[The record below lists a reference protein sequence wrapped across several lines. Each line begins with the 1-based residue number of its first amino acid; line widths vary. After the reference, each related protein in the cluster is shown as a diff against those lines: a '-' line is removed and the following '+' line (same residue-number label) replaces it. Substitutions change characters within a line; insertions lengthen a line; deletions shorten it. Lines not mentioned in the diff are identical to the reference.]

1 MGCHEWGINIRFKD
15 MSQIALGIIE
25 DEPIVRESLVTYFGD
40 QNNLDVVCEVSSLE
54 AFQELYDDGL
64 NRAPDV
70 LLLDIGLPGMS
81 GLEGIRVI
89 KKIVPDTDVIMLTT
103 YEESETIFKAL
114 CAGACSY
121 LSKRSSLSQIHE
133 AIVVVHQG
141 GSYMSPSIA
150 RKVVKYFSPSDHSK
164 KELLTPRQQQIVSG
178 LVEGLSYK
186 MIADKYIISIETVR
200 DHIKKIYKKLQINSK
215 AELIKLSIEGDI

>member
-1 MGCHEWGINIRFKD
+1 MN
-15 MSQIALGIIE
+15 SIAVGIIE
-25 DEPIVRESLVTYFGD
+25 DEPIVRESLVTFFEG
-40 QNNLDVVCEVSSLE
+40 QNNIEVVCQVNSLE
-54 AFQELYDDGL
+54 AFQELYSDGS
-64 NRAPDV
+64 NKAPDV
-70 LLLDIGLPGMS
+70 ILLDIGLPGMS
-81 GLEGIRVI
+81 GLEGIRII
-89 KKIVPDTDVIMLTT
+89 KKIVADSDIVMLTT

-121 LSKRSSLSQIHE
+121 LSKRSSLSQILE
-133 AIVVVHQG
+133 AITVVNQG

-150 RKVVKYFSPSDHSK
+150 RKVVKYFSPSGHSK
-164 KELLTPRQQQIVSG
+164 KELLTPRQQQIVAG

-215 AELIKLSIEGDI
+215 AELIKLSVEGDI

>member
-1 MGCHEWGINIRFKD
+1 MN
-15 MSQIALGIIE
+15 SIAVGIIE
-25 DEPIVRESLVTYFGD
+25 DEPIVRESLVTFFEG
-40 QNNLDVVCEVSSLE
+40 QNNIEVVCQVNSLE
-54 AFQELYDDGL
+54 AFQQLYSDGS
-64 NRAPDV
+64 NKAPDV
-70 LLLDIGLPGMS
+70 ILLDIGLPGMS
-81 GLEGIRVI
+81 GLEGIRII
-89 KKIVPDTDVIMLTT
+89 KKIVADSDIVMLTT

-121 LSKRSSLSQIHE
+121 LSKRSSLSQILE
-133 AIVVVHQG
+133 AITVVNQG

-150 RKVVKYFSPSDHSK
+150 RKVVKYFSPSGHSK
-164 KELLTPRQQQIVSG
+164 KELLTPRQQQIVAG

-215 AELIKLSIEGDI
+215 AELIKLSVEGDI

>member
-1 MGCHEWGINIRFKD
+1 M
-15 MSQIALGIIE
+15 IAVGIIE
-25 DEPIVRESLVTYFGD
+25 DEPIVRESLVTFITA
-40 QNNLDVVCEVSSLE
+40 QPNLEVACEVGSLE
-54 AFQELYDDGL
+54 AFQELYESGYSK
-64 NRAPDV
+64 APDI
-70 LLLDIGLPGMS
+70 LLLDIGLPGIS
-81 GLEGIRVI
+81 GIEGIRII
-89 KKIVPDTDVIMLTT
+89 KKIVPDTDIIMLTT

-121 LSKRSSLSQIHE
+121 LSKRTSLTQILE
-133 AIVVVHQG
+133 AVTVVFQG

-150 RKVVKYFSPSDHSK
+150 RKVVQYFSPSEYSK
-164 KELLTPRQQQIVSG
+164 KELLTPRQQQIVAG

-215 AELIKLSIEGDI
+215 AELIKLSVDGDI

>member
-1 MGCHEWGINIRFKD
+1 MGNVAVGIV
-15 MSQIALGIIE
+15 E
-25 DEPIVRESLVTYFGD
+25 DEPIVRESLVTFFDD
-40 QNNLDVVCEVSSLE
+40 QHNLEVVCQVNSLE
-54 AFQELYDDGL
+54 AFEQMYSDGS
-64 NRAPDV
+64 NSAPDV

-89 KKIVPDTDVIMLTT
+89 KKITPDTDVIMLTT

-121 LSKRSSLSQIHE
+121 LSKRSSLSQILE
-133 AIVVVHQG
+133 AITVVSQG

-215 AELIKLSIEGDI
+215 AELIRLSVDGDL

>member
-1 MGCHEWGINIRFKD
+1 MKNI
-15 MSQIALGIIE
+15 AVGIIE
-25 DEPIVRESLVTYFGD
+25 DEPLVRESLVTFFGE
-40 QNNLDVVCEVSSLE
+40 QHSLKVVCQVKSLE
-54 AFQELYDDGL
+54 EFQDLYQSGGSE
-64 NRAPDV
+64 APDV

-89 KKIVPDTDVIMLTT
+89 KKIIPDTDIIMLTT

-121 LSKRSSLSQIHE
+121 LSKRSSLSQIME
-133 AIVVVHQG
+133 AITVVFQG

-186 MIADKYIISIETVR
+186 MIADKYMVSIETVR

-215 AELIKLSIEGDI
+215 AELIKLSIDGDI

>member
-1 MGCHEWGINIRFKD
+1 MGTVAVGIV
-15 MSQIALGIIE
+15 E
-25 DEPIVRESLVTYFGD
+25 DEPIVRESLVTFFND
-40 QNNLDVVCEVSSLE
+40 QFNVEVVCQVNSLE
-54 AFQELYDDGL
+54 AFQTMYEDGR
-64 NRAPDV
+64 NQAPDV
-70 LLLDIGLPGMS
+70 LLLDIGLPGIS
-81 GLEGIRVI
+81 GLEGLRII

-121 LSKRSSLSQIHE
+121 LSKRSSLSQILE
-133 AIVVVHQG
+133 AVTVVSQG

-215 AELIKLSIEGDI
+215 AELIKLSIDGDL

>member
-1 MGCHEWGINIRFKD
+1 MRKIAIGIV
-15 MSQIALGIIE
+15 E
-25 DEPIVRESLVTYFGD
+25 DEPIVRESLVTFLSD
-40 QNNLDVVCEVSSLE
+40 QNNVEVVCEVVSLE
-54 AFQELYDDGL
+54 AFQELYSDGL
-64 NRAPDV
+64 TKAPDI

-81 GLEGIRVI
+81 GLEGIRVV
-89 KKIVPDTDVIMLTT
+89 KKIVPDTDIIMLTT
-103 YEESETIFKAL
+103 YEESEMIFKAL

-121 LSKRSSLSQIHE
+121 LSKRSSLPQILE
-133 AIVVVHQG
+133 AVTVVHQG

-150 RKVVKYFSPSDHSK
+150 RKVVQYFSPSEHSR

-215 AELIKLSIEGDI
+215 AELIKLSIDGEI

>member
-1 MGCHEWGINIRFKD
+1 MGNVAVGIV
-15 MSQIALGIIE
+15 E
-25 DEPIVRESLVTYFGD
+25 DEPIVRESLVTFFD
-40 QNNLDVVCEVSSLE
+40 NQHNLEVVCQVNSLE
-54 AFQELYDDGL
+54 AFQEMYEDGS
-64 NRAPDV
+64 NSAPDV

-121 LSKRSSLSQIHE
+121 LSKRSSLAQILE
-133 AIVVVHQG
+133 AITVVSQG

-215 AELIKLSIEGDI
+215 AELIRLSVDGDL

>member
-1 MGCHEWGINIRFKD
+1 M
-15 MSQIALGIIE
+15 IALGIIE
-25 DEPIVRESLVTYFGD
+25 DEPIVRESLVTFITA
-40 QNNLDVVCEVSSLE
+40 QANLEVACEVGSLE
-54 AFQELYDDGL
+54 AFQELYESGY
-64 NRAPDV
+64 NKAPDI
-70 LLLDIGLPGMS
+70 LLLDIGLPGIS
-81 GLEGIRVI
+81 GIEGIRII
-89 KKIVPDTDVIMLTT
+89 KKIVPDTDIIMLTT
-103 YEESETIFKAL
+103 YEESEMIFKAL

-121 LSKRSSLSQIHE
+121 LSKRSSLTQIME
-133 AIVVVHQG
+133 AVTVVFQG

-150 RKVVKYFSPSDHSK
+150 RKVVQYFSPSEYSK

-215 AELIKLSIEGDI
+215 AELIKLSIDGDI

>member
-1 MGCHEWGINIRFKD
+1 MGNVAVGIV
-15 MSQIALGIIE
+15 E
-25 DEPIVRESLVTYFGD
+25 DEPIVRESLVTFFDD
-40 QNNLDVVCEVSSLE
+40 QYNLEVVCQVNSLE
-54 AFQELYDDGL
+54 AFQEMYEDGS
-64 NRAPDV
+64 NIAPDV

-121 LSKRSSLSQIHE
+121 LSKRSSLAQILE
-133 AIVVVHQG
+133 AITVVSQG

-215 AELIKLSIEGDI
+215 AELIRLSVDGDL

>member
-1 MGCHEWGINIRFKD
+1 MN
-15 MSQIALGIIE
+15 SIAVGIIE
-25 DEPIVRESLVTYFGD
+25 DEPIVRESLVTFFEG
-40 QNNLDVVCEVSSLE
+40 QNNIEVVCQVNSLE
-54 AFQELYDDGL
+54 AFQQLYSDGSSK
-64 NRAPDV
+64 APDV
-70 LLLDIGLPGMS
+70 ILLDIGLPGMS
-81 GLEGIRVI
+81 GLEGIRII
-89 KKIVPDTDVIMLTT
+89 KKIVADSDIVMLTT

-121 LSKRSSLSQIHE
+121 LSKRSSLSQILE
-133 AIVVVHQG
+133 AITVVNQG

-150 RKVVKYFSPSDHSK
+150 RKVVKYFSPSGHSK
-164 KELLTPRQQQIVSG
+164 KELLTPRQQQIVAG

-215 AELIKLSIEGDI
+215 AELIKLSVEGDI

>member
-1 MGCHEWGINIRFKD
+1 M
-15 MSQIALGIIE
+15 IAVGIIE
-25 DEPIVRESLVTYFGD
+25 DEPIVRESLVTFFGD
-40 QNNLDVVCEVSSLE
+40 QNNLEVVCQVDSLE
-54 AFQELYDDGL
+54 AFQTRYQDGL
-64 NRAPDV
+64 NQAPDV
-70 LLLDIGLPGMS
+70 LLLDIGLPGIS
-81 GLEGIRVI
+81 GLEGLRVI

-121 LSKRSSLSQIHE
+121 LSKRSSLTQILE
-133 AIVVVHQG
+133 AITVVAQG

-186 MIADKYIISIETVR
+186 MIADKYMVSIETVR

-215 AELIKLSIEGDI
+215 AELIKLSVDGDI

>member
-1 MGCHEWGINIRFKD
+1 MGNVAVGIV
-15 MSQIALGIIE
+15 E
-25 DEPIVRESLVTYFGD
+25 DEPIVRESLVTFFD
-40 QNNLDVVCEVSSLE
+40 NQHNLEVVCQVNSLE
-54 AFQELYDDGL
+54 AFQEMYEDGS
-64 NRAPDV
+64 NSAPDV

-121 LSKRSSLSQIHE
+121 LSKRSSLAQILE
-133 AIVVVHQG
+133 AITIVSQG

-150 RKVVKYFSPSDHSK
+150 RKVVKYFSPSDLSK

-215 AELIKLSIEGDI
+215 AELIRLSVDGDL